1 MVRSTVQGGAYI
13 LSWIRLRP
21 GTAVARR
28 TVRSPDDRIGNGS
41 APFVV
46 GIRSGLLGAGLWA
59 AVVLPTAV
67 TDGWRAAAVH
77 AWQE

>member
-1 MVRSTVQGGAYI
+1 M
-13 LSWIRLRP
+13 SWIRLRP

-59 AVVLPTAV
+59 AVVLPMAAK
-67 TDGWRAAAVH
+67 DGWRAAAAMHGRNDRTAHHNPPV
-77 AWQE
+77 